1 MVLAESICS
10 YLLREYC
17 CLTDKG
23 PASEADGSP
32 DVWKCIFGKKRS
44 QHRTTPAS
52 PLSAAWI

>member
-32 DVWKCIFGKKRS
+32 DVWKCIFVKKRS
-44 QHRTTPAS
+44 
-52 PLSAAWI
+52 